1 MSQRRFGSRAFWQ
14 YLASRHISVK
24 TRRDSPD
31 AGAQSGKAFMFN
43 CQMRQTCFHL
53 NPTAMSVALKCLSLF
68 IIFSLF
74 SFPNLWSDAVV
85 VLAGDVWKHTA
96 GVMQRKCLSQFGET
110 WQKLPFI
117 SRKIGHINFG
127 DLHNNMPHVISAE
140 CFQSM
145 LGWWCVLSH
154 SVAGSHTSAWH
165 RTVTSQQEGSVSSVA
180 PVGVAPVLG
189 GNQTGLSFTNWRGLN
204 VKHWIIHHVK

>member
-74 SFPNLWSDAVV
+74 PFFIPKPVKWRRCRS
-85 VLAGDVWKHTA
+85 GRRC
-96 GVMQRKCLSQFGET
+96 VMQRKCLSQFGET